1 MKSIP
6 FINLDAQRLN
16 LNGAIEAAIQKVIHH
31 GQFIMGPE
39 VREFEI
45 ALEKYTG
52 AHYAIS
58 CANGTDALSLALMAM
73 DIQPNDII
81 FVPAFTFAA
90 SAEAV
95 ALLGAVPYFV
105 DVDEKSFLLD
115 QTSLKRSILDAKTRG
130 FRPRGIIAVDL
141 FGSVPDYETIQTI
154 AKENNLF
161 VIADAA
167 QSIGGAR
174 GSKQVGTMADITTT
188 SFFPSKPLGAYGDG
202 GAVLTDNAEIA
213 ESIKS
218 LRIHGKGKN
227 KYDNI
232 RIGMNSR
239 LDTLQA
245 SILIEKIQILSVEI
259 LARQKIADYYSTRLP
274 LALTRQA
281 IPTCVRSAWAQYTL
295 CCKNRNR
302 IRDHLDQK
310 GIPTAVYYPTPL
322 NKLQAYKHFPMD
334 SAGLSTSEKLSSQ
347 VFSLPMHPYLAEAD
361 QNNICAAIEETFP
374 YQ

>member
-1 MKSIP
+1 MKNIS
-6 FINLDAQRLN
+6 FINLDAQRLK

-73 DIQPNDII
+73 DIRPNDVI

-90 SAEAV
+90 TAEAV

-115 QTSLKRSILDAKTRG
+115 QTSLKRSILDAQTRG
-130 FRPRGIIAVDL
+130 LRPRGIIAVDL
-141 FGSVPDYETIQTI
+141 FGSVPDYETIQII

-245 SILIEKIQILSVEI
+245 AILIEKLKILPEEI
-259 LARQKIADYYSTRLP
+259 EARQKISDYYSERLP
-274 LALTRQA
+274 KPIKKQD
-281 IPTCVRSAWAQYTL
+281 IPITIKSAWAQYTI
-295 CCKNRNR
+295 CSTNRDR
-302 IRDHLDQK
+302 IRDRLLRK
-310 GIPTAVYYPTPL
+310 GVPTAVYYPTPL
-322 NKLQAYKHFPMD
+322 NKLQAYRDYPID
-334 SAGLSTSEKLSSQ
+334 PLGLYISQKLSHL
-347 VFSLPMHPYLAEAD
+347 VFSLPMCPYLT
-361 QNNICAAIEETFP
+361 QKNQGLICQLLEKACHS
-374 YQ
+374 